1 MAKAVFEVRIESRDG
16 SSDDHFSPFGLDE
29 VFMLFTAHS
38 GGELLAVSKAASGG
52 ELSRLMLA
60 LEVVLAGSYP
70 LGTYVFDEVDA
81 GVGGKAALE
90 VGRRLRK
97 LAMNSQ
103 VIVVTHL
110 PQVALWADNHILVE
124 KDSNGLLS
132 STSIKSLSDQE
143 REIEIA
149 RMLSGI
155 EESEH
160 AQDHARELLN
170 LRFSDVG

>member
-1 MAKAVFEVRIESRDG
+1 
-16 SSDDHFSPFGLDE
+16 
-29 VFMLFTAHS
+29 
-38 GGELLAVSKAASGG
+38 
-52 ELSRLMLA
+52 
-60 LEVVLAGSYP
+60 
-70 LGTYVFDEVDA
+70 
-81 GVGGKAALE
+81 
-90 VGRRLRK
+90 
-97 LAMNSQ
+97 
-103 VIVVTHL
+103 
-110 PQVALWADNHILVE
+110 LVE

>member
-1 MAKAVFEVRIESRDG
+1 MRGWRLFRTASTEYFLPVFGKNAPPLVTTISRSFQQWLPDCIAK
-16 SSDDHFSPFGLDE
+16 DDFSLDP
-29 VFMLFTAHS
+29 TI
-38 GGELLAVSKAASGG
+38 
-52 ELSRLMLA
+52 
-60 LEVVLAGSYP
+60 
-70 LGTYVFDEVDA
+70 GTYIFDEVDA

-90 VGRRLRK
+90 VGKRLRK

>member
-1 MAKAVFEVRIESRDG
+1 I
-16 SSDDHFSPFGLDE
+16 
-29 VFMLFTAHS
+29 
-38 GGELLAVSKAASGG
+38 
-52 ELSRLMLA
+52 
-60 LEVVLAGSYP
+60 
-70 LGTYVFDEVDA
+70 
-81 GVGGKAALE
+81 
-90 VGRRLRK
+90 
-97 LAMNSQ
+97 NSQ